1 MKDRST
7 YDRSDEMY
15 ALDRDGAPVVPDTET
30 DQRHE
35 AHVHTDN
42 GELIAATRGKKRPHA
57 NKGKTFR
64 VGPTHSHPISAS
76 GNREDHSLHLLEA
89 GKPHSM
95 GKSLLKLFRRRAS
108 EARYKIIPPDQD
120 INYFDE

>member
-1 MKDRST
+1 MKDR
-7 YDRSDEMY
+7 RLFNRLDEMY

-30 DQRHE
+30 DCRSE

-57 NKGKTFR
+57 NMGKTFR
-64 VGPTHSHPISAS
+64 VGPTHSHPISVF
-76 GNREDHSLHLLEA
+76 GNSEDHSLHLLEA
-89 GKPHSM
+89 GEPHSM
-95 GKSLLKLFRRRAS
+95 GKSLLRLFRRRAS
-108 EARYKIIPPDQD
+108 EARIKILPHDQE